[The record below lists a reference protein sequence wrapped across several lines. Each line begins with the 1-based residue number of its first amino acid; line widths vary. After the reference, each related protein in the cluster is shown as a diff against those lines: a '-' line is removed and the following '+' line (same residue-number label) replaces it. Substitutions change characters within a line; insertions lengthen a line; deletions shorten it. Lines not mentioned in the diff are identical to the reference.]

1 MPLRVLFEF
10 AAPLRGLATIAA
22 IVVLAFPVRAETIG
36 GNPGPEHNYVCPHA
50 DGQPALECFF
60 DAVSHLY
67 TMCRNVKAIEIIEFG
82 YEKSM
87 EGTNGAKSESCFE
100 KQKQNIEKPY
110 RAALRAVAKWQ
121 PAVEALRHLQAAW
134 VAAMNGIGWRSGESD
149 GDYKARVAKPYDEF
163 TERIVAVRSDVA
175 TAEASASAKKPVHAR
190 SKAKPAAKGHGA
202 TKRNA
207 AKAVAAEAAAP

>member
-82 YEKSM
+82 YEKST

-100 KQKQNIEKPY
+100 KQKQ
-110 RAALRAVAKWQ
+110 ALAKTY
-121 PAVEALRHLQAAW
+121 QAAVKQVRKSKRVVDGLHGLQERW
-134 VAAMNGIGWRSGESD
+134 LSAMGHLKWRDGESD
-149 GDYKARVAKPYDEF
+149 DDYKARVAKPYDEF
-163 TERIVAVRSDVA
+163 KEDIAGIRTVV
-175 TAEASASAKKPVHAR
+175 ASADTPAEPVKSTSRTRKAPR
-190 SKAKPAAKGHGA
+190 AKAKP
-202 TKRNA
+202 N
-207 AKAVAAEAAAP
+207 

>member
-1 MPLRVLFEF
+1 MHP
-10 AAPLRGLATIAA
+10 
-22 IVVLAFPVRAETIG
+22 VLAPTLAVALAAALAASPTPAETIG
-36 GNPGPEHNYVCPHA
+36 GNPGPAHNYVCPHA
-50 DGQPALECFF
+50 DGKPPLDCYL

-67 TMCRNVKAIEIIEFG
+67 RMCVNVKAIEILEFG
-82 YEKSM
+82 YEKST
-87 EGTNGAKSESCFE
+87 EGTNGAKSDSCLD

-207 AKAVAAEAAAP
+207 AKAVAAEAAAH